1 MDIVAV
7 RQAIEVLSPL
17 LNANQIG
24 QLEAM
29 VGQGIIDY
37 HEAQAEGRYKNDL
50 NQLNIDMKLDVN
62 ASDFEDNPF

>member
-17 LNANQIG
+17 LNANQVG

-37 HEAQAEGRYKNDL
+37 HEQQAESRYKNDL
-50 NQLNIDMKLDVN
+50 NQLSIDMKLDID
-62 ASDFEDNPF
+62 ASDFGEPPF

>member
-17 LNANQIG
+17 LNANQVG

-37 HEAQAEGRYKNDL
+37 HE
-50 NQLNIDMKLDVN
+50 
-62 ASDFEDNPF
+62 

>member
-7 RQAIEVLSPL
+7 RQAIEVLSQL

-29 VGQGIIDY
+29 VGQG
-37 HEAQAEGRYKNDL
+37 
-50 NQLNIDMKLDVN
+50 NID
-62 ASDFEDNPF
+62 

>member
-17 LNANQIG
+17 LNANQMG

-50 NQLNIDMKLDVN
+50 I
-62 ASDFEDNPF
+62 S